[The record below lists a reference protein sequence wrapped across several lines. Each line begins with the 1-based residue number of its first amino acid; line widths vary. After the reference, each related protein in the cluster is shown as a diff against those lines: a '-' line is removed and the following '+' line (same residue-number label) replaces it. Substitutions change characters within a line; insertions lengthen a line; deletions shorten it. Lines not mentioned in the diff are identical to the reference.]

1 MGPWYPWWPGGE
13 EGWAAAAPEGHMP
26 DLMQFDLV
34 SPERRLASLEA
45 RAVRLPGTE
54 GQMTAMPD
62 HAPTITTL
70 RPGIVEVT
78 DGSGAVT
85 RYAVTGG
92 FAEIAPE
99 AISILAEQALAA
111 APDNRAALEDQLAEA
126 RSRADAAEP
135 HRKDAAQ
142 LFVDDLVQLLGDMA

>member
-1 MGPWYPWWPGGE
+1 
-13 EGWAAAAPEGHMP
+13 MP

-45 RAVRLPGTE
+45 SAVRLPGTE

-70 RPGIVEVT
+70 RPGVVQVT
-78 DGSGAVT
+78 DGAGAVT
-85 RYAVTGG
+85 SYAVTGG
-92 FAEIAPE
+92 FAEIAPGS
-99 AISILAEQALAA
+99 ISILAEQALMASA
-111 APDNRAALEDQLAEA
+111 ENRSALETQLAEA
-126 RSRADAAEP
+126 RARAEAAEP

-142 LFVDDLVQLLGDMA
+142 LFVEDLVQLLDDMV

>member
-1 MGPWYPWWPGGE
+1 
-13 EGWAAAAPEGHMP
+13 MP

-34 SPERRLASLEA
+34 APERRLASLEA
-45 RAVRLPGTE
+45 SEVRLPGTE

-70 RPGIVEVT
+70 RPGIVQVT

-85 RYAVTGG
+85 SYAVTGG
-92 FAEIAPE
+92 FAEIAPDS
-99 AISILAEQALAA
+99 ISVLAEQALMASA
-111 APDNRAALEDQLAEA
+111 ENRAELEAHLEDA
-126 RSRADAAEP
+126 RARVDAAEP

-142 LFVDDLVQLLGDMA
+142 LFVDDLVQLLGDMV